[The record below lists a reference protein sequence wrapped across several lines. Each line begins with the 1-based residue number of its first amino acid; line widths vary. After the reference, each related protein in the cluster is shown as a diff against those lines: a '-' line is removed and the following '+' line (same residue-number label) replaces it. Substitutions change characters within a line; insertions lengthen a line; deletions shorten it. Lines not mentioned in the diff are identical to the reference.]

1 MDRDEL
7 DNYQED
13 EGAEEEVVGTDDE
26 EELDEQTEQQK
37 AETADTVRLFR
48 LHPEVWI
55 PYNEQVRAQ
64 LNIQAERPI
73 AEAGAVAGRP
83 ETEVL
88 EEETS
93 GNTIGNLRDVSRL
106 DAHHTSYPFLNGY
119 EKTKIVSFRGSQL
132 ANGAKPFVQVP
143 LGVTDCYEIA
153 HMELKEKRLP
163 FIIKR
168 TWPDGSF
175 EVWNLADLVVF

>member
-37 AETADTVRLFR
+37 AETADTVKLFR
-48 LHPEVWI
+48 QHPEIWI

-64 LNIQAERPI
+64 LNVQAE
-73 AEAGAVAGRP
+73 RP
-83 ETEVL
+83 ETEVI
-88 EEETS
+88 EDAS
-93 GNTIGNLRDVSRL
+93 ASIGNLRDVSRL
-106 DAHHTSYPFLNGY
+106 DAHHTSYPFLNSY
-119 EKTKIVSFRGSQL
+119 EKTKVISFRGGQL

-175 EVWNLADLVVF
+175 EVWKLADLVVF

>member
-7 DNYQED
+7 DNYQDD

-37 AETADTVRLFR
+37 AETADTVKLFR
-48 LHPEVWI
+48 FHPEVWI

-64 LNIQAERPI
+64 LNIKAER
-73 AEAGAVAGRP
+73 AEGSD
-83 ETEVL
+83 TEVMEYGSL
-88 EEETS
+88 
-93 GNTIGNLRDVSRL
+93 IGNLRDVSRL
-106 DAHHTSYPFLNGY
+106 DSHHTSYPFLNGY
-119 EKTKIVSFRGSQL
+119 EKTKVISFRASQL
-132 ANGAKPFVQVP
+132 ANGAKPFIQVP

-175 EVWNLADLVVF
+175 EVWKLVDLVVF